1 LPNAELPYA
10 EKYPVHSV
18 ISAFQLSVSY
28 VVEIW
33 IDSDCK
39 LDSQA
44 FWVKKKKLLRCIGRN
59 RGSSKDWTG
68 SSSAE
73 RLQSQLTENMRTQ
86 PRDHYL
92 K

>member
-1 LPNAELPYA
+1 M
-10 EKYPVHSV
+10 HSV

-86 PRDHYL
+86 PRDQYL